1 MPQAREL
8 GIAKLLI
15 TGDPVMDPVTGRLV
29 TNAGMG
35 IVVGPRHVLTCAHV
49 ANTAARQPVDAAA
62 GPGQKTS
69 IMFPLSASARP
80 VEGHL
85 VAWHPMGAGTV
96 GDIAVLELEAEVLA
110 DVGVARFARGA
121 PDGHRLMVFG
131 FGAGNEHG
139 NYVEARFMGRTEA
152 GRVQIDG
159 TSVVGV
165 FIREGYSGAAVW
177 DTIQE
182 AVVGMISAANVK
194 PADRVAYMIPLAVLE
209 QAWPRLVV
217 AESTPGTEPA
227 LNAMKGPLGAR
238 IEHFIDCL
246 QRFPGGFTPL
256 NGVPQQVPA
265 LEPPT
270 RDSLLELFKLLN
282 PPSQLDR
289 LLGLVGMKLA
299 NRPSRSLTHAERVD
313 QVLDW
318 AEGEPNGFAF
328 LELRLKQLIVD
339 QL

>member
-15 TGDPVMDPVTGRLV
+15 TGDPVNDPVTGRPV

-62 GPGQKTS
+62 RPGQKIS
-69 IMFPLSASARP
+69 VVFPLSASARP
-80 VEGHL
+80 AEGCL

-96 GDIAVLELEAEVLA
+96 GDIAVLELEAEVLT
-110 DVGVARFARGA
+110 DVGVARFAREA
-121 PDGHRLMVFG
+121 LDGHRLMVFG
-131 FGAGNEHG
+131 FRAGNEQG

-159 TSVVGV
+159 TSVLGV

-177 DTIQE
+177 DTVNE
-182 AVVGMISAANVK
+182 AVVGMVSAANVN

-209 QAWPRLVV
+209 QAWPHLVV
-217 AESTPGTEPA
+217 AESTPGPGPA
-227 LNAMKGPLGAR
+227 LNAMYGPLSA
-238 IEHFIDCL
+238 
-246 QRFPGGFTPL
+246 P
-256 NGVPQQVPA
+256 
-265 LEPPT
+265 EPPT
-270 RDSLLELFKLLN
+270 RDSLLALLKLLN

-313 QVLDW
+313 HVLDW
-318 AEGEPNGFAF
+318 AEGEPHGFAF

-339 QL
+339 QQ